1 MPFTATWI
9 DLEIVIPSEVKSD
22 REAETLYNI
31 PYMQNLK
38 RNRLRDLEN
47 ELMVPRGE
55 HSREGKAREFGMY
68 RCTDCYILDG

>member
-1 MPFTATWI
+1 M
-9 DLEIVIPSEVKSD
+9 V
-22 REAETLYNI
+22 N
-31 PYMQNLK
+31 